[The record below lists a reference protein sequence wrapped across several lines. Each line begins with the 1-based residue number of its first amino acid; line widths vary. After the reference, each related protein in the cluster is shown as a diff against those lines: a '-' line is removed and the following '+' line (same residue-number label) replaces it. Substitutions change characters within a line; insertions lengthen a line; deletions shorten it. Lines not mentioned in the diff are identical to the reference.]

1 MTGHS
6 TEPPQYRP
14 RIAADYWHA
23 IGAFVTAAVTEAA
36 PKTAYTERELYA
48 AATPLCLWAWQTAGM
63 NLDRD
68 VVFSLGSID
77 RFVAI
82 GMPNYRSSAGKNT
95 IRSRLLR
102 MGEALR
108 TSPATATTAAAP
120 ATRALRPLG
129 NSDPTA
135 PYLASEVIELRSW
148 AAAQSNPDRRRNANA
163 LLALGLGAGLSGR
176 EIITVHIDDVRVGL
190 RETEVRIRGAR
201 ARSVVVLASWEAHLA
216 FAANATGAANLFR
229 GGRSTDNPNL
239 ITDFISRSRGRV
251 QLQARRMRTT
261 WLVHH
266 LNAGTPAVILVAA
279 AGMKSLA
286 ALDRFMPYADTPS
299 PESSARALRGDHGQ
313 TALQKHVSPDISADG
328 VSPHLA
334 PYGQFF

>member
-1 MTGHS
+1 VTGHS

-14 RIAADYWHA
+14 RIAAAYWHA

-108 TSPATATTAAAP
+108 TNPAT

-176 EIITVHIDDVRVGL
+176 EIITVHSDDVRVGR

-216 FAANATGAANLFR
+216 FAANATGATNLFR

-299 PESSARALRGDHGQ
+299 PESAARALRGDHGQ

-334 PYGQFF
+334 SYGQFS